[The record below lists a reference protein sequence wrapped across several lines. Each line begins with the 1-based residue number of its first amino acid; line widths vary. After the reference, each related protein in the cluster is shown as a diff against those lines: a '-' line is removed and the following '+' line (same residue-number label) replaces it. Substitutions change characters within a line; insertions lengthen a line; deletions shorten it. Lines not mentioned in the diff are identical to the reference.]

1 MEGRS
6 TCAAQQV
13 GAVAAAKGSGR
24 ASNTFERLLKP
35 ESKEEQKRKAEER
48 KKEKNNSQS
57 GGRRQTRG
65 PRISAT
71 GGR

>member
-35 ESKEEQKRKAEER
+35 ESKEEQKRKAEEH
-48 KKEKNNSQS
+48 KKEKTTTKVGA
-57 GGRRQTRG
+57 GGARPEAQE
-65 PRISAT
+65 
-71 GGR
+71 